1 MDNVRAGLVEFF
13 GPVLNLIKS
22 SLSHTE
28 NTVNEFHMIPV
39 YPVYTSIKLFKDFA
53 VQQKYARQDIDYLA
67 ADFSS
72 PQNALLSS
80 WGGKL
85 AAGICSH
92 MT

>member
-22 SLSHTE
+22 SLSDTE
-28 NTVNEFHMIPV
+28 NTVNEFHMMAV
-39 YPVYTSIKLFKDFA
+39 YPVYTGIKLFKDFA
-53 VQQKYARQDIDYLA
+53 VQHKYARQDIDYLA
-67 ADFSS
+67 ADFSL
-72 PQNALLSS
+72 PQNTSLSK
-80 WGGKL
+80 WEGKL